1 MHMIGFI
8 LVIIGG
14 INWGLV
20 GLGWLIGNGANWN
33 LVQWICSYI
42 GGMPV
47 EGVVYVLVGLSA
59 VWLFVMHKKD
69 CRACAG
75 M

>member
-1 MHMIGFI
+1 MKIVEMLGYW

-20 GLGWLIGNGANWN
+20 GLGAFMGTNWN
-33 LVQWICSYI
+33 VVNMIL
-42 GGMPV
+42 GGWPTV
-47 EGVVYVLVGLSA
+47 EWLVYVLVGASA
-59 VWLFVMHKKD
+59 VWMLVMTKGKA
-69 CRACAG
+69 R